1 MERLDLIHHKAILL
15 VILIVTLITGVIFGV
30 KISAATRG
38 TDGLLIIVFAMLFVI
53 MAILFVMFTQIIHL
67 REEMR
72 TSCGAECR
80 DADKMASQNNTPGS
94 VKKSAPSTQGTAIA
108 KRSIV
113 KNLTPTNTKRYR

>member
-53 MAILFVMFTQIIHL
+53 MAISFVMFTQIIHL
-67 REEMR
+67 REEIR
-72 TSCGAECR
+72 TIDQTARMKS
-80 DADKMASQNNTPGS
+80 DKTANLSP
-94 VKKSAPSTQGTAIA
+94 TQGTASA
-108 KRSIV
+108 K
-113 KNLTPTNTKRYR
+113 NPTPITLKRRRQ